1 MADFKIIAA
10 LAWASTMLL
19 SACHQPAGVPEVPP
33 DEPSV
38 PTEKTASSL
47 YEAFSWGEG
56 PWSDTVGPD
65 DGQDSGELTPIV
77 GTVLCTGT
85 YNILSPSARQSCP
98 NNSWERAKTAIS
110 DILLEMKPDVMALN
124 ELESTSINYLK
135 NVLTDYELLVQPNT
149 GGTFNWAPGILY
161 NAERLVKEEDGLF
174 WLSDPEP
181 SALITEE
188 GAYSYFDPVS
198 ASTYSA
204 GSHRCCIWALFKD
217 IKTNGRFYFFATHLN
232 FSETESK
239 SSLCNT
245 IVALNPANCRSLMRQ
260 IDFVNDG
267 GLPFIVAGDM
277 NNYSTEL
284 GYRLLTSGKWVDSFY
299 AAADDGRLDSYTAL
313 HPGTAPGVNPLKY
326 RYDEMTRVDHVFTS
340 GFRIA
345 SYESIFAKYDNPDDG
360 LIHPSDHIPV
370 KVGLVME

>member
-1 MADFKIIAA
+1 M
-10 LAWASTMLL
+10 
-19 SACHQPAGVPEVPP
+19 PEVPP

-38 PTEKTASSL
+38 PTGKTASSL

-188 GAYSYFDPVS
+188 GAYSLV
-198 ASTYSA
+198 A
-204 GSHRCCIWALFKD
+204 RM
-217 IKTNGRFYFFATHLN
+217 FF
-232 FSETESK
+232 
-239 SSLCNT
+239 
-245 IVALNPANCRSLMRQ
+245 
-260 IDFVNDG
+260 
-267 GLPFIVAGDM
+267 
-277 NNYSTEL
+277 
-284 GYRLLTSGKWVDSFY
+284 
-299 AAADDGRLDSYTAL
+299 
-313 HPGTAPGVNPLKY
+313 
-326 RYDEMTRVDHVFTS
+326 
-340 GFRIA
+340 
-345 SYESIFAKYDNPDDG
+345 
-360 LIHPSDHIPV
+360 
-370 KVGLVME
+370 